1 MHERIIYEDNHYIAV
16 NKHCGELVQPDPS
29 GEPALVDALKA
40 YIAQRD
46 AKPGR
51 VFLEAAHR
59 IDRPVSGVVLL
70 AKTSKGLSRI
80 NELFRQNALSKTYWA
95 VVQQLP
101 PQEAGMLEHYLRR
114 DTRKNRTVA
123 LSKPAP
129 DAKLAQLRYRVVGST
144 QRYHLLEV
152 ELITGRH
159 HQIRCQLAQIG
170 CHIKGDLKYGAA
182 RSNPNGGISLH
193 SRCLSFEHPVAH
205 TPVRIVAPPPPDDPL
220 WAEFLSIAASEQ

>member
-101 PQEAGMLEHYLRR
+101 PQEAGLLEHYLRR

-182 RSNPNGGISLH
+182 RYNPNGGISLH

-205 TPVRIVAPPPPDDPL
+205 TPVRIVAPPRPDDPL
-220 WAEFLSIAASEQ
+220 WAEFLSIAASKQ